1 MVKVRKGPRP
11 TPLPT
16 LETGFHEVGC
26 LRAHLVTSAAFLS
39 ELKEEN
45 GECTVYVYLK
55 WPFIFLFLLLLKEH
69 ALRARDW
76 FSVITSATTPLTRI
90 N

>member
-1 MVKVRKGPRP
+1 MIEAMVKVRKGPRP

-45 GECTVYVYLK
+45 GECTVYVYLSG
-55 WPFIFLFLLLLKEH
+55 PSFFFSSFFLKN
-69 ALRARDW
+69 
-76 FSVITSATTPLTRI
+76 TP
-90 N
+90 